1 MSLGATSD
9 TAMTAS
15 QLDEKLDAMAHSIAN
30 AIIVGTDHHAP
41 LGLVQRSNQPPHWS
55 LVCILTKL
63 FLLTDTSL
71 DYQDTCASSQRVSSY
86 PHALVGKLGDQRCNL

>member
-30 AIIVGTDHHAP
+30 AVIVGTDHHAP

-55 LVCILTKL
+55 LVK
-63 FLLTDTSL
+63 
-71 DYQDTCASSQRVSSY
+71 
-86 PHALVGKLGDQRCNL
+86 N